1 MPDHKETYNSK
12 DLESLFKREERLL
25 ITLEDYCFRKSKK
38 IETEFFV
45 GKDSFTLKI
54 RIWN

>member
-12 DLESLFKREERLL
+12 DLESLFEREERLL
-25 ITLEDYCFRKSKK
+25 ITLEDYCFKKSKK